1 MKTLVEFIQEQQAHI
16 LNATGEF
23 SRLMNDI
30 GIAAKYINREVN
42 KAGLADILGY
52 EGSQNIQG
60 GIFIYPGTQKN
71 PNGKLWV
78 VTLHTSYFYVSFR
91 KVQSKTNLNCS

>member
-16 LNATGEF
+16 PNATGEF

-30 GIAAKYINREVN
+30 GIASKYINREVN
-42 KAGLADILGY
+42 KADLADILGY

-78 VTLHTSYFYVSFR
+78 FTLHIFMFLSERY
-91 KVQSKTNLNCS
+91 KVKQT

>member
-16 LNATGEF
+16 PNATGEF

-30 GIAAKYINREVN
+30 GIAAKYVNREVN

-60 GIFIYPGTQKN
+60 EEQAKPVS
-71 PNGKLWV
+71 LWEILV
-78 VTLHTSYFYVSFR
+78 DYVSCRLPFGFIQN
-91 KVQSKTNLNCS
+91 VLT